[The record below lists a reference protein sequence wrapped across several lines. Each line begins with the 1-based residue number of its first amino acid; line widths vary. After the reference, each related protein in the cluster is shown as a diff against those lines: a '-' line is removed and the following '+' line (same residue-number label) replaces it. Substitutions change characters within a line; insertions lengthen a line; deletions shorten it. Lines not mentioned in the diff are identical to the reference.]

1 MRETYGK
8 RLPGMQLSDLAG
20 KLIVIEGTD
29 GAGRTTQINLLK
41 PWLEELGHAV
51 LDTGMTRSPLAG
63 EGIRRAKEGN
73 NLGRVTQ
80 SRFYATDFVDRLENE
95 IVPALRA
102 GFVVLTD
109 RYIYSLMARAVVR
122 GVDPAWIRSIFSVAL
137 KPDAVFYL
145 RLSLDQ
151 LIPRVI
157 FSRGFDY
164 WESGMDLYPAHDMYE
179 AFCNYQHAL
188 LAEFERL
195 STEYH
200 FDIVDAAPDSQVV
213 FASLQARILEVLE
226 GDSRKSYIARQF
238 AETYAPVYE
247 PPAPKADPTPPPP
260 VPRPRRDLEILLQ
273 SLSAL
278 ASFKDAAARASA
290 EPALEGN
297 GRHLHASGHHNGNGH
312 SHSGNGHNGHH
323 PDAA

>member
-8 RLPGMQLSDLAG
+8 IVPGMKLNDLAG

-41 PWLEELGHAV
+41 PWLEEQGHAV

-80 SRFYATDFVDRLENE
+80 SLFYATDFVDRLENE
-95 IVPALRA
+95 IAPALRA

-122 GVDPAWIRSIFSVAL
+122 GVERAWIRDLYSVAL

-145 RLSLDQ
+145 RVGIDE
-151 LIPRVI
+151 LIPRVV

-164 WESGMDLYPAHDMYE
+164 WESGMDLNPGQDMYE
-179 AFCNYQHAL
+179 AFCSYQQAL

-195 STEYH
+195 SAEYG
-200 FDIVDAAPDSQVV
+200 FEIIDASRDAKSVFGILKARVRRVLDAAGVGKEAPKHPAAMHSGQRHEPEAVMEAVTLSQLV
-213 FASLQARILEVLE
+213 AARIDIMLHTNETKQAAALATGKNLELV
-226 GDSRKSYIARQF
+226 
-238 AETYAPVYE
+238 
-247 PPAPKADPTPPPP
+247 PPAIAG
-260 VPRPRRDLEILLQ
+260 
-273 SLSAL
+273 SSA
-278 ASFKDAAARASA
+278 RTNNTERSA
-290 EPALEGN
+290 
-297 GRHLHASGHHNGNGH
+297 
-312 SHSGNGHNGHH
+312 
-323 PDAA
+323 

>member
-8 RLPGMQLSDLAG
+8 SLPGMKLNDLAG

-41 PWLEELGHAV
+41 AWLEELGHAV

-80 SRFYATDFVDRLENE
+80 SLFYATDFVDRLENE
-95 IVPALRA
+95 IAPALRA

-109 RYIYSLMARAVVR
+109 RYIFSLMARAIVR
-122 GVDPAWIRSIFSVAL
+122 GVDPAWIRSIYSMAL

-145 RLSLDQ
+145 RVAVDQ

-179 AFCNYQHAL
+179 GFCNYQGAL
-188 LAEFERL
+188 LREFDRL
-195 STEYH
+195 SVEYG
-200 FDIVDAAPDSQVV
+200 FETVDASRDAKAV
-213 FASLQARILEVLE
+213 FASLQGRVLTVLE
-226 GDSRKSYIARQF
+226 GGSG
-238 AETYAPVYE
+238 EG
-247 PPAPKADPTPPPP
+247 
-260 VPRPRRDLEILLQ
+260 
-273 SLSAL
+273 SLSQQIAERIERVIR
-278 ASFKDAAARASA
+278 APQARAAAAGGATQAAGKGLELVPQHQAGSWPRA
-290 EPALEGN
+290 
-297 GRHLHASGHHNGNGH
+297 NGNGQ
-312 SHSGNGHNGHH
+312 G
-323 PDAA
+323 AA